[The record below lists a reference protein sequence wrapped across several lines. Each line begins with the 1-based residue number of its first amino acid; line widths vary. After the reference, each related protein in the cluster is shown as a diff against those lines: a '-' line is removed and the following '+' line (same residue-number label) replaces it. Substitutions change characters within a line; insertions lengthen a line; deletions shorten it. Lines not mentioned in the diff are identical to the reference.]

1 MDALLLLLLLMLRLC
16 YWAVFVRKQQRLQV
30 NNFFAKDANL
40 VGEVLVFLTE
50 LLNLALK
57 ISQPLLLTLTT
68 LECSNPVLH
77 C

>member
-1 MDALLLLLLLMLRLC
+1 MDALLLLLLMLRLC
-16 YWAVFVRKQQRLQV
+16 YWAVFVCKQQRLQV

-40 VGEVLVFLTE
+40 MGEVLVFLTE